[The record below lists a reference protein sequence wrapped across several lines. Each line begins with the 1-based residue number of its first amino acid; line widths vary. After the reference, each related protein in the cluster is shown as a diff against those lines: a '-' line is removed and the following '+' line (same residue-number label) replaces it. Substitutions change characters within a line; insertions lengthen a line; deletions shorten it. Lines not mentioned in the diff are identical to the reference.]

1 MGRILNTLEEQLINQ
16 LAEGETLKTWAE
28 WQNWLNTQGCPFE
41 LYPPS
46 HLSLERPF
54 NYQKFLEA
62 SEIQMKQHPE
72 WQARL
77 CTPSWLQKQRIKLV
91 PKELKKKPS
100 PTAEGLDLDS
110 LQTELTRLV
119 DQIHN
124 VQQQMGHL
132 ESGKTVARPQL
143 AREISEAAK
152 PASNF
157 KTVPGLMGRPD
168 ATLMLQR
175 ELNVA
180 VNLEKAP
187 KKSEEEEVAPNIV
200 PLKEAYLSFNRW
212 LDQVEDLNLELEPF
226 FQKPLRVPSSHE
238 ISFVQ
243 FCHRLQRESSE
254 PEELRKALEAFERF
268 RQNGVDLNLPE
279 TESEPEASDSETSEF
294 RLPNDETYKNFSE
307 WIGWLRQEGID
318 PADFTSQD
326 LENLSSH
333 QISFPQFC
341 RRLERRLDDPE
352 GFREKLKTG

>member
-1 MGRILNTLEEQLINQ
+1 
-16 LAEGETLKTWAE
+16 
-28 WQNWLNTQGCPFE
+28 
-41 LYPPS
+41 
-46 HLSLERPF
+46 
-54 NYQKFLEA
+54 
-62 SEIQMKQHPE
+62 
-72 WQARL
+72 
-77 CTPSWLQKQRIKLV
+77 
-91 PKELKKKPS
+91 
-100 PTAEGLDLDS
+100 
-110 LQTELTRLV
+110 
-119 DQIHN
+119 
-124 VQQQMGHL
+124 
-132 ESGKTVARPQL
+132 
-143 AREISEAAK
+143 
-152 PASNF
+152 
-157 KTVPGLMGRPD
+157 
-168 ATLMLQR
+168 
-175 ELNVA
+175 
-180 VNLEKAP
+180 
-187 KKSEEEEVAPNIV
+187 
-200 PLKEAYLSFNRW
+200 
-212 LDQVEDLNLELEPF
+212 DQVEDLNLELEPF

-279 TESEPEASDSETSEF
+279 TEFDPEASDSGTSEF